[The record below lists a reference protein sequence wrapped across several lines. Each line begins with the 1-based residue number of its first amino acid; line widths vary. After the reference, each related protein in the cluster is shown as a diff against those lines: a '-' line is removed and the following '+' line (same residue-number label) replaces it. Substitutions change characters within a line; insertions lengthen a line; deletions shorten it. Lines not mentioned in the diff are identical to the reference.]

1 MLATGRQKVDGA
13 TGALTTI
20 KFHDDTLY
28 AQERDGAVFVA
39 IGPICDGLGID
50 WRAQLKRLQRDQVLM
65 EGVSVMDTPSN
76 GGMQSTT
83 ALRLDLVN
91 GWLFGI
97 GANQVKPRRGRFLRE
112 AARKCASRHR

>member
-50 WRAQLKRLQRDQVLM
+50 WREHSKGSSVIRCLWKVCPLWTHLQTAECNLPP
-65 EGVSVMDTPSN
+65 PSAWT
-76 GGMQSTT
+76 S
-83 ALRLDLVN
+83 
-91 GWLFGI
+91 
-97 GANQVKPRRGRFLRE
+97 
-112 AARKCASRHR
+112 